1 MQEES
6 KIKVVSE
13 ALAGVKTGVLARELL
28 RPQVIEEKYN
38 KAKTLLGEKEIE
50 NEILREL

>member
-1 MQEES
+1 MN
-6 KIKVVSE
+6 E

-28 RPQVIEEKYN
+28 RLQEIEEKYN

-50 NEILREL
+50 IEILREL